1 MSFVND
7 SLLTTLCLQYE
18 ARQIAAAVVFLS
30 YSFMG
35 LPPVETVFLDVD
47 DTVVSG
53 EILRYHLNRLIPR
66 AIKDLA
72 DLFVLL
78 GGQ

>member
-7 SLLTTLCLQYE
+7 SLLTTLCLQYDP
-18 ARQIAAAVVFLS
+18 RQIAAAVVFLS

-35 LPPVETVFLDVD
+35 LPPVETALLDTD

-53 EILRYHLNRLIPR
+53 ETRNS
-66 AIKDLA
+66 
-72 DLFVLL
+72 VC
-78 GGQ
+78 